1 MNTNSRKNELIREE
15 WKDFLE
21 SIDNYIY
28 SRYSTIRIHEII
40 KQGLNVYLQI
50 PNIKSASVFLLNKET
65 LAFDH
70 KMTLP
75 NELKDMSIDLL
86 NKLIDKGAL
95 GKSYQTMSVKSHKTE
110 KSAKSNEY
118 CISIPLIVSSGVFG
132 ILLLVFEYLPEKI
145 SSIFLEICLLFG
157 NLFASTI
164 DNSLLIKHLNQTKEI
179 LEQKVALRTM
189 HLAQSKRELNA
200 IFDSVHTGILVIDNK
215 TEEIIKSNPV
225 AAEMIGDKEFNII
238 GNNYRQYL
246 DFDENN
252 NIKIGQ
258 LIENKR
264 NFESNLKKS
273 NGKLI
278 PILRTVSFIN
288 TGNNYYRIESFIDI
302 SERKKAELALKQAN
316 ELLELKVQE
325 RTEDLQLLV
334 HKLKNE
340 IKEKENAQKE
350 LIRMLEREK
359 ELSDLK
365 TKFVSMVSHEFRTP
379 LTIIR
384 SSAQLV
390 EKFYSALNDEE
401 KKEYL
406 DRIIKTVDF
415 MKDLIENVIF
425 IGKSDIDKIKS
436 NPIKIKI
443 DEFCKN
449 VINDFQLTLPAK
461 RIINYNFE
469 GNNSEINIDSKLLRH
484 IIVNL
489 VSNAVKYSDDD
500 KPIEIDVALKDNQ
513 LNLKVKDYGIGI
525 AEEEQNRIF
534 DLFFRG
540 KNVGNI
546 SGTGL
551 GMSIIL
557 RALEILNGKISVK
570 SKLNQGSVFTVTIPI
585 KN

>member
-557 RALEILNGKISVK
+557 RALEILNGKVSVK

>member
-1 MNTNSRKNELIREE
+1 MNLNPQKIELIREE

-28 SRYSTIRIHEII
+28 SRHSTTRIHEIL

-50 PNIKSASVFLLNKET
+50 PNIRSASIFFLNKET
-65 LAFDH
+65 LLFEH

-75 NELKDMSIDLL
+75 NEYKDIS
-86 NKLIDKGAL
+86 NNLINELIKRGAL
-95 GKSYQTMSVKSHKTE
+95 GKSLQTLSVKAHKAEAT
-110 KSAKSNEY
+110 AKSNNY
-118 CISIPLIVSSGVFG
+118 CISIPLIVSTGVFG
-132 ILLLVFEYLPEKI
+132 IILLVFDYLPEKI
-145 SSIFLEICLLFG
+145 SPIFLELCLLFG

-164 DNSLLIKHLNQTKEI
+164 DNSLIIKHLNQTKEI

-215 TEEIIKSNPV
+215 TEEIIKSNPI

-238 GNNYRQYL
+238 GNSYKNYL
-246 DFDENN
+246 DFDDNN
-252 NIKIGQ
+252 KAKMGQ
-258 LIENKR
+258 LFENIR
-264 NFESNLKKS
+264 NFESNLRRA
-273 NGKLI
+273 NGDLI

-288 TGNNYYRIESFIDI
+288 TGNNYYRIESFVDI
-302 SERKKAELALKQAN
+302 SERKKAELALKQAK

-436 NPIKIKI
+436 NPTKIKI

-449 VINDFQLTLPAK
+449 VINDFQLTLPSK
-461 RIINYNFE
+461 RIINYKFE
-469 GNNSEINIDSKLLRH
+469 GADIEINIDSKLLRH

-489 VSNAVKYSDDD
+489 VSNAVKYSSED
-500 KPIEIDVALKDNQ
+500 KPVDIEVVLKDNF
-513 LNLKVKDYGIGI
+513 LYLKVKDYGIGI

-557 RALEILNGKISVK
+557 RALEILNGKIDVK
-570 SKLNQGSVFTVTIPI
+570 SKLNQGSLFTVSIPI
-585 KN
+585 K